1 MKYTNKVRINGE
13 EFTHTVEANSYKEA
27 LEINKKR
34 KADAKKKGREI
45 FGKLEK
51 S

>member
-13 EFTHTVEANSYKEA
+13 VFTHTIEAVNYKEA

-34 KADAKKKGREI
+34 KVAAKSTGREI